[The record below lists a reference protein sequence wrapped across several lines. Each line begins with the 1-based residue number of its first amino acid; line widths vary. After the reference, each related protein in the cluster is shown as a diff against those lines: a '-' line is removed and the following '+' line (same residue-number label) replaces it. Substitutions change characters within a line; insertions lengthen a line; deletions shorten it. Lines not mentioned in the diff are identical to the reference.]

1 MVGGQA
7 GLRRGL
13 NCIGEFRQR
22 GQVVSWMTT
31 SEAVAHRGGAGGGG
45 RALGSQHGRK
55 GALLFSGG
63 WEGGER
69 QEGRGRAGASRDG
82 GAGGHDCG
90 GEREAAVVS
99 SVSGRSHQKLWPSHG
114 QNSHLKHFVL
124 FFFICCFE
132 TRLGRLEAFPVIP
145 LVDISTTPENQEL
158 QFASVDTCPSSC
170 ALPLAFTDLL
180 AGPTF
185 LRVEKTGR
193 RNVDGQFDDSFYP
206 PSLFCPFCLRCGN
219 T

>member
-1 MVGGQA
+1 MVGLEG
-7 GLRRGL
+7 
-13 NCIGEFRQR
+13 
-22 GQVVSWMTT
+22 MT
-31 SEAVAHRGGAGGGG
+31 V
-45 RALGSQHGRK
+45 
-55 GALLFSGG
+55 
-63 WEGGER
+63 EG
-69 QEGRGRAGASRDG
+69 
-82 GAGGHDCG
+82 
-90 GEREAAVVS
+90 REAAVVS

-114 QNSHLKHFVL
+114 QNSHLKHFGV
-124 FFFICCFE
+124 FFICCFE
-132 TRLGRLEAFPVIP
+132 PRLGRPEAFPFIP
-145 LVDISTTPENQEL
+145 SVDISTNPENQEL

-170 ALPLAFTDLL
+170 APPFAFTDLL

>member
-1 MVGGQA
+1 MGGGEGGADGCATLGEQPGPSSLERGGKNVQKLYDSSQAGATHPASCCFPSWWSVKALEGLVGAQWWGVGGQA

-22 GQVVSWMTT
+22 GQVVSWMAT
-31 SEAVAHRGGAGGGG
+31 SEAVPHRGRAGGGG

-99 SVSGRSHQKLWPSHG
+99 SVSGRSHQKLWQSHG
-114 QNSHLKHFVL
+114 QNSHLKHFGL
-124 FFFICCFE
+124 F
-132 TRLGRLEAFPVIP
+132 
-145 LVDISTTPENQEL
+145 
-158 QFASVDTCPSSC
+158 
-170 ALPLAFTDLL
+170 
-180 AGPTF
+180 
-185 LRVEKTGR
+185 
-193 RNVDGQFDDSFYP
+193 
-206 PSLFCPFCLRCGN
+206 
-219 T
+219 